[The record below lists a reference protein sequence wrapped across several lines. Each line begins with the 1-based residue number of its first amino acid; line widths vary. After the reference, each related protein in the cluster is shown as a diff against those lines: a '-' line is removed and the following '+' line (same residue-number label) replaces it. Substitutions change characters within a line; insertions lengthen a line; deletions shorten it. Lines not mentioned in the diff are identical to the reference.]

1 MPARKRQ
8 PGHSYSVYVGLY
20 ADEETKQRVK
30 RLEEDFTQPGRFAT
44 QNFYSGSSQALA
56 ERNFTRA
63 AIMMMNNPLAFE
75 VVMKRDGVTLI
86 RVKAEQF

>member
-1 MPARKRQ
+1 MPAKRR

-20 ADEETKQRVK
+20 ATQEVK
-30 RLEEDFTQPGRFAT
+30 DAVARNEEDFTVPSHFAA
-44 QNFYSGSSQALA
+44 QLFYSGSSLAQA

-63 AIMMMNNPLAFE
+63 AIMAMNNPLAFE
-75 VVMKRDGVTLI
+75 VVMKRDSQTII